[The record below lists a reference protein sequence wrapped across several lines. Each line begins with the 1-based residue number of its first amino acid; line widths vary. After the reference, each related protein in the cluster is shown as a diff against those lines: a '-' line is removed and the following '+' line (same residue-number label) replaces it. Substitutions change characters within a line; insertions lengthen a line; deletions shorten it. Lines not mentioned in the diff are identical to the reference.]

1 MTCGGAFQAKR
12 YIGSYFIEDL
22 FGDRTLTRLL
32 LGAPKTNKKTN
43 GGTSGFANG
52 NYLLMTLRNGISEV
66 ILSRTCVATAGYEVG
81 WGSVLCRVW
90 LPYFFV
96 GLCPT

>member
-32 LGAPKTNKKTN
+32 LGAPKTKTN
-43 GGTSGFANG
+43 KWWHQRFREWELFADDFAKRYIGSYFVEDLCG
-52 NYLLMTLRNGISEV
+52 NCWM
-66 ILSRTCVATAGYEVG
+66 
-81 WGSVLCRVW
+81 
-90 LPYFFV
+90 
-96 GLCPT
+96 